1 MQLVTMVN
9 SCGVVLSRE
18 FSLQRLEK
26 LWLKSSL
33 SILPTKLIVKV
44 LARTNY
50 LKHVKENCET
60 RNILLLEVKRW
71 KSLFNNKI
79 ITRTTC

>member
-33 SILPTKLIVKV
+33 SILPTKFIVKV